1 MKQGRFLKVS
11 LLILAVL
18 LMLNL
23 IVSLGK
29 MTTISYAVKNVQYKV
44 VPVRYSQAN
53 LQSALDKYSNEGWE
67 LATHYSDILIFK
79 K

>member
-29 MTTISYAVKNVQYKV
+29 MTTTSYAGKNIQYKV
-44 VPVRYSQAN
+44 VQLHYNQAN
-53 LQSALDKYSNEGWE
+53 LQY
-67 LATHYSDILIFK
+67 LAEET
-79 K
+79 